1 MKPTLVVNP
10 ADDHV
15 FGAIA
20 EDLFTNG
27 AQTPAQLVEGLRSR
41 YPRVVVH
48 VRELANESFDVWYVY
63 RDGHWIAS
71 TLDGNGG

>member
-1 MKPTLVVNP
+1 MQRTLVINP

-20 EDLFTNG
+20 EEILSNG
-27 AQTPAQLVEGLRSR
+27 AQTPAQLVDGLRSR

-48 VRELANESFDVWYVY
+48 VRELANEGFEAWYVY

-71 TLDGNGG
+71 TMDGNEG